1 MPLFPSVPRKRMSSK
16 KRKCPFTAH
25 LTIWLQQDP
34 EVVQERQVCCEYDEK
49 KRLEKF
55 RQNMRHYPTAS
66 KDGVLWDNPDFPSDI
81 AKTSPTATA
90 SRNLENEIQ
99 ILTLLPKC
107 CFIVALAAFSQ
118 PEQSYNVYD
127 KGTHKEWCK
136 PVEPFKP
143 TYILLDRCEKDL
155 YEHLRDCQS
164 KPTTHDKWALQL
176 LIAVL
181 HLHTHNV
188 HHLDIKPGN
197 ILIHGDG
204 NIRLADF
211 GDSVHLVDFDKAY
224 KFAPPGTVH
233 YLMPS
238 LTHAAMNH
246 YYLKCRDIYAMVRV
260 FQELSDSSSP
270 SPLWTDL
277 RKQPSLTP
285 IYTGSFQMLPAGEG
299 SCAHEDPYKVLYSR
313 WMYAL
318 HDAFSTLTTARLDE
332 PWRLFNDKDLLL

>member
-1 MPLFPSVPRKRMSSK
+1 MKRCPLAA
-16 KRKCPFTAH
+16 TAT
-25 LTIWLQQDP
+25 LSLLLPQP
-34 EVVQERQVCCEYDEK
+34 EVVQYRQEGKSK
-49 KRLEKF
+49 KKQRVDQFCQDTTL
-55 RQNMRHYPTAS
+55 HPTNS
-66 KDGVLWDNPDFPSDI
+66 KDGLLYKNPHFPDAI

-90 SRNLENEIQ
+90 SRNLENEIH
-99 ILTLLPKC
+99 ILTFLPEC
-107 CFIVALAAFSQ
+107 PYVVTLAAFSQ
-118 PEQSYNVYD
+118 PEQSYKVYD
-127 KGTHKEWCK
+127 KGTRKEWRK
-136 PVEPFKP
+136 PVGPFKP
-143 TYILLDRCEKDL
+143 TYILLDQCEKDL

-238 LTHAAMNH
+238 HTHAAMNH

-318 HDAFSTLTTARLDE
+318 HDAFSTTFTTTPSYSTEPRLE
-332 PWRLFNDKDLLL
+332 ELWHHLFNEKDLLLQRDA

>member
-1 MPLFPSVPRKRMSSK
+1 MERCPLAATLSLLLP
-16 KRKCPFTAH
+16 
-25 LTIWLQQDP
+25 QP
-34 EVVQERQVCCEYDEK
+34 EVVQYRQEGKSK
-49 KRLEKF
+49 KKQRVEQFCQDTTL
-55 RQNMRHYPTAS
+55 HPTNS
-66 KDGVLWDNPDFPSDI
+66 KDGLLYKNPHFPDEI

-99 ILTLLPKC
+99 ILTLLPEC
-107 CFIVALAAFSQ
+107 PYVVTLAAFSQ

-127 KGTHKEWCK
+127 KGTRKEWRK
-136 PVEPFKP
+136 PVGPFKP
-143 TYILLDRCEKDL
+143 TYILLDQCEKDL
-155 YEHLRDCQS
+155 YVHLRDCQS

-211 GDSVHLVDFDKAY
+211 GDSVHLVDFDKEY
-224 KFAPPGTVH
+224 KITPTGTVQ

-238 LTHAAMNH
+238 FTHASMNH
-246 YYLKCRDIYAMVRV
+246 YYLKCRDIYAMVHV
-260 FQELSDSSSP
+260 FHELSVSSSP
-270 SPLWTDL
+270 SPLWTNL

-285 IYTGSFQMLPAGEG
+285 IYTGSVQMLPAGEE
-299 SCAHEDPYKVLYSR
+299 SCAPKDPYKVLYSR

-318 HDAFSTLTTARLDE
+318 HDAFSTTFTTTPSYSTEARLE
-332 PWRLFNDKDLLL
+332 ELWHHLFNEKDLLLQRDA